1 VTIDVD
7 ADTIRARPPLPRC
20 PHCGGLARPNVL
32 MFGDGQ
38 WVPARYEEQE
48 DHYRRWLAG
57 IDPKQL
63 VVIELG
69 AGTAVPT
76 VRWECEG
83 RGGQLIRVNP
93 RDADAPLGSI
103 VLAVGALQAIQEI
116 DRILLM
122 SAREDRPSR

>member
-1 VTIDVD
+1 
-7 ADTIRARPPLPRC
+7 
-20 PHCGGLARPNVL
+20 

-38 WVPARYEEQE
+38 WVPARYEGQE
-48 DHYRRWLAG
+48 DHYRRWLAE

-83 RGGQLIRVNP
+83 RGGQLIRINP
-93 RDADAPLGSI
+93 RDTDAPPGAIMLP
-103 VLAVGALQAIQEI
+103 VGALQAIQEI

-122 SAREDRPSR
+122 SARENGPSR